1 MSGGHCSL
9 ARRTLITPENAQ
21 GKGGKAMHLEV
32 SQNESLIFDALGL
45 GSQISDMEMLGN
57 IVEEIIQSGHSVSN
71 KAIIAKLVHKIETEA
86 NAVFQEKYRA
96 LLELIV
102 YKTQDDFLI

>member
-1 MSGGHCSL
+1 MYS
-9 ARRTLITPENAQ
+9 
-21 GKGGKAMHLEV
+21 EV
-32 SQNESLIFDALGL
+32 PQNELPISDALGL
-45 GSQISDMEMLGN
+45 DSRVSDMEMLGN
-57 IVEEIIQSGHSVSN
+57 IVDEIIQSGHSVSN

-96 LLELIV
+96 LLELVV

>member
-1 MSGGHCSL
+1 
-9 ARRTLITPENAQ
+9 
-21 GKGGKAMHLEV
+21 MHSEV
-32 SQNESLIFDALGL
+32 PQNELPISDVLSLD
-45 GSQISDMEMLGN
+45 SQISDMEMLGN

-86 NAVFQEKYRA
+86 NAAFKEKYRT
-96 LLELIV
+96 LLDLVV

>member
-9 ARRTLITPENAQ
+9 ARRALITPENAQ
-21 GKGGKAMHLEV
+21 GKGEKAMHLEV
-32 SQNESLIFDALGL
+32 SQNESLISDALGL
-45 GSQISDMEMLGN
+45 GSRISDMEMLGN
-57 IVEEIIQSGHSVSN
+57 IVEEIIQSGHSISN
-71 KAIIAKLVHKIETEA
+71 KAIIVKLIHKIETEA